1 MSREKGRI
9 VKPEIPGSGGSVCC
23 TTEPVLA
30 MLVDL
35 RAEVKRLK
43 AAHAAKDAALVRTG
57 KWVRLPDGNLMC
69 QVCCTGMRCGCPSGG
84 HIPREDCPNCL
95 GKSGAALSPS
105 TDAEQVALRT
115 QLEEAQAHIE
125 RLRLQKEIERLEAAC
140 AEMRAALRSFA
151 LSLAAAEQ
159 LEDEL
164 DEGHGAYM
172 VSLAFARKKAHKMC
186 AALSS
191 AGEGWMP
198 PDKVKRLLEYCKHH
212 SSCILEH
219 HAPGVR
225 DCGCGYVGVLR
236 AALDALEKE

>member
-1 MSREKGRI
+1 MSREKGRV

-84 HIPREDCPNCL
+84 HIRREDCPNCL

-105 TDAEQVALRT
+105 AEGKGLAMALESIRRREGKNREV
-115 QLEEAQAHIE
+115 EESELKAQ
-125 RLRLQKEIERLEAAC
+125 
-140 AEMRAALRSFA
+140 
-151 LSLAAAEQ
+151 
-159 LEDEL
+159 
-164 DEGHGAYM
+164 
-172 VSLAFARKKAHKMC
+172 
-186 AALSS
+186 
-191 AGEGWMP
+191 GWVGP
-198 PDKVKRLLEYCKHH
+198 EEVKRLLEYCNHH
-212 SSCILEH
+212 SSCILAH
-219 HAPGVR
+219 HAPGIR
-225 DCGCGYVGVLR
+225 DCGCGYLGVLR
-236 AALDALEKE
+236 AALEAGS